1 MKKFLIFVCLFC
13 ILGLNVSAK
22 SDETFYVYGEDNK
35 EICEILGMTEV
46 ELKEYVEYTDITYL
60 AVNKQNTKQIKKTEY
75 EDEFSQKVQNFL
87 SLEDSEILALSPN
100 LTDMPDI
107 KGEIVEK
114 GGRKYLKVSAKTEDS
129 GGEYILTQYI
139 TVFGGKKEILSF
151 YTDINVGTNY
161 IDEYFNSQFE
171 ETSPVFKIVAITGT
185 IFFSVLGLIVLVAI
199 IKDTFIAK
207 EG

>member
-1 MKKFLIFVCLFC
+1 MKKFLIFICLFC
-13 ILGLNVSAK
+13 VFGLNVWAK

-35 EICEILGMTEV
+35 EICEILGMTDS
-46 ELKEYVEYTDITYL
+46 ELKDYVEYTDITYL
-60 AVNKQNTKQIKKTEY
+60 AVNKKNTKQIKKTEY
-75 EDEFSQKVQNFL
+75 EDEFSKKVQNFL
-87 SLEDSEILALSPN
+87 SLENSEILELSPN

-114 GGRKYLKVSAKTEDS
+114 GSRKYLKVSAKTEDS

-151 YTDINVGTNY
+151 YTDINEGTNY
-161 IDEYFNSQFE
+161 IEDYFNSQFE
-171 ETSPVFKIVAITGT
+171 ETSPAVKVVAIIGT
-185 IFFSVLGLIVLVAI
+185 IFFSVLGLIVLAAI
-199 IKDTFIAK
+199 IKDTFMAK